1 MMFLMF
7 GMICLKMLLVV
18 KFYIMNLFEI
28 DIKYFLLDVVLIL
41 KGVKGWFFK
50 EYCNGLLGV
59 WR

>member
-41 KGVKGWFFK
+41 KGVKG
-50 EYCNGLLGV
+50 
-59 WR
+59 

>member
-1 MMFLMF
+1 
-7 GMICLKMLLVV
+7 
-18 KFYIMNLFEI
+18 MNLFEI

-41 KGVKGWFFK
+41 KGVKGWFFN

>member
-1 MMFLMF
+1 MMFFMF

-41 KGVKGWFFK
+41 NGVKG
-50 EYCNGLLGV
+50 
-59 WR
+59 

>member
-7 GMICLKMLLVV
+7 GMICLKMLLVI

-41 KGVKGWFFK
+41 KGVKG
-50 EYCNGLLGV
+50 
-59 WR
+59 